1 MTVFLLPA
9 ACHTHIPGGDF
20 MISTQDIRDKEV
32 INIYDG
38 RSMGF
43 VDDMEIDL
51 KKGTVE
57 GIVVPPERRMFS
69 FFGRDDDIVIRW
81 RDVKTIGE
89 DVILVEVPSSN
100 ALHPMVEIAYNRED
114 GEI

>member
-1 MTVFLLPA
+1 
-9 ACHTHIPGGDF
+9 
-20 MISTQDIRDKEV
+20 MICTQDIRDKEV

-69 FFGRDDDIVIRW
+69 FFGRDEDIVIRW
-81 RDVKTIGE
+81 RDVKTIGD

-100 ALHPMVEIAYNRED
+100 TLRSSANLVYNKEAD
-114 GEI
+114 EL

>member
-1 MTVFLLPA
+1 
-9 ACHTHIPGGDF
+9 
-20 MISTQDIRDKEV
+20 MICTQDIRDKEV

-38 RSMGF
+38 TSMGF

-57 GIVVPPERRMFS
+57 GLVVPPERRMFS
-69 FFGRDDDIVIRW
+69 FFGRDDDMVIRW
-81 RDVKTIGE
+81 KDVKTIGD

-100 ALHPMVEIAYNRED
+100 SLHPPVEMVYNKEVK
-114 GEI
+114 EA